1 MRLYAVN
8 THTGIHLFN
17 GKGHAADETT
27 AADGHHHHIYILQL
41 IQDLQTDGTLTGNHI
56 FIIKGM
62 NKSVAFLLF
71 QLQRFFVSVI
81 IHALDQ
87 AHLGAI
93 ALGGL
98 HLTDG
103 RAVRQANQRLNTILG
118 SSQRH
123 ALGMVTGGA
132 GNHAPR
138 LFLIGQLA
146 DLIVGATNLKRTGDL
161 QIFCF

>member
-103 RAVRQANQRLNTILG
+103 RASGRQIK
-118 SSQRH
+118 
-123 ALGMVTGGA
+123 
-132 GNHAPR
+132 
-138 LFLIGQLA
+138 
-146 DLIVGATNLKRTGDL
+146 D
-161 QIFCF
+161 